1 MCGLWHGCGLLH
13 NCGLGT
19 SCDDLVGPSDT
30 LFVDEDGLAESAILL
45 VLVIIDDAEG
55 QMLQT
60 GRV

>member
-13 NCGLGT
+13 NRGLGT

-30 LFVDEDGLAESAILL
+30 LFVDEDGFAESAILL